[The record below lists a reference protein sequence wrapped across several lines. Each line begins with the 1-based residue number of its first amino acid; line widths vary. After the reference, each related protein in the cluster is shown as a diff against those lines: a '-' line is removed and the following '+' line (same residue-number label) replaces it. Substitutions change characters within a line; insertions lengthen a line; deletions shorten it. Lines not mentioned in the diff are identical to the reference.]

1 MKFGDILLSAVRGV
15 TANKLRSILTMLG
28 VLIGVGAV
36 ILLMAVGNGSAQRVN
51 SLITSLGTNTLTIRP
66 SGTGSTPITLAVSD
80 QLNKAGLGDVKSVV
94 PESTTSLTVSS
105 TNASESGVSII
116 GTSADYFTVSTASV
130 ASGSAFTAADVASAA
145 KVAVIGSTL
154 ATELYPSGSALG
166 QSITVSGT
174 PFTVVGIL
182 ATQSSTGFNDPNSVV
197 VAPVTRVQRSFTGFG
212 ALSSLLAESKTTAGV
227 AAAQGE
233 LGVELN
239 QLLHVSAATAASAAS
254 SSATSGAAGTG
265 GFGRFLRGATGGGT
279 AASSLGAASSSS
291 TLPYTITNASTLL
304 STAEAS
310 ATSFT
315 VLLAAVA
322 AISLLVG
329 GIGVTN
335 VMLVTVTERTREIGI
350 RKALGATRGAILGQ
364 FLAEAAILTL
374 LGGILGVVAAVFAA
388 QFQING
394 TQPVLIGYSIPLA
407 LGVSVAIGVFFGVYP
422 AGRAATMRPIQ
433 ALRSI

>member
-1 MKFGDILLSAVRGV
+1 
-15 TANKLRSILTMLG
+15 
-28 VLIGVGAV
+28 
-36 ILLMAVGNGSAQRVN
+36 
-51 SLITSLGTNTLTIRP
+51 
-66 SGTGSTPITLAVSD
+66 
-80 QLNKAGLGDVKSVV
+80 
-94 PESTTSLTVSS
+94 
-105 TNASESGVSII
+105 
-116 GTSADYFTVSTASV
+116 
-130 ASGSAFTAADVASAA
+130 
-145 KVAVIGSTL
+145 
-154 ATELYPSGSALG
+154 
-166 QSITVSGT
+166 
-174 PFTVVGIL
+174 
-182 ATQSSTGFNDPNSVV
+182 
-197 VAPVTRVQRSFTGFG
+197 VTRVQRSFTGFG

-227 AAAQGE
+227 TAAQGE

-239 QLLHVSAATAASAAS
+239 QLLHVSASTAASAAS
-254 SSATSGAAGTG
+254 GTG
-265 GFGRFLRGATGGGT
+265 TTGTGRTRT
-279 AASSLGAASSSS
+279 AATAGSGTTSTSS
-291 TLPYTITNASTLL
+291 LPYTITNASTLL
-304 STAEAS
+304 STAQAS

-374 LGGILGVVAAVFAA
+374 LGGILGVVAAVFAS

-422 AGRAATMRPIQ
+422 AGRAAAMRPIQ

>member
-51 SLITSLGTNTLTIRP
+51 SLITSLGTNTLTIRS
-66 SGTGSTPITLAVSD
+66 SGNATGASAITLAVSD
-80 QLNKAGLGDVKSVV
+80 KLGSAGLGHVRAVV
-94 PESTTSLTVSS
+94 PEATTSLTVSS
-105 TNASESGVSII
+105 ANASESNVSVI

-130 ASGSAFTAADVASAA
+130 ASGSAFTNADVTNAA

-154 ATELYPSGSALG
+154 SAVLYPTGSALG

-182 ATQSSTGFNDPNSVV
+182 ATQTSTGFNDPNSEVI
-197 VAPVTRVQRSFTGFG
+197 APVTRVQRSFTGFG
-212 ALSSLLAESKTTAGV
+212 ALSSLLAQSKTTAGV
-227 AAAQGE
+227 TAAQGE

-239 QLLHVSAATAASAAS
+239 QLLHVSAATAAHAAA
-254 SSATSGAAGTG
+254 SSATSATSGFGGIFGRAAGGTTS
-265 GFGRFLRGATGGGT
+265 GATSG
-279 AASSLGAASSSS
+279 ASSSS
-291 TLPYTITNASTLL
+291 TTLPYTITNASTLL
-304 STAEAS
+304 STAQAS

-364 FLAEAAILTL
+364 FLTEAAILTL
-374 LGGILGVVAAVFAA
+374 LGGILGVIAAVFAA

-394 TQPVLIGYSIPLA
+394 TQPVLIGYSIPLS

-422 AGRAATMRPIQ
+422 AGRAAAMRPIQ

>member
-1 MKFGDILLSAVRGV
+1 MKFGDILLSALRGV

-66 SGTGSTPITLAVSD
+66 NGGSGSSEITLAVAD
-80 QLNKAGLGDVKSVV
+80 KLAHAGLGHVSEVV

-105 TNASESGVSII
+105 TSASEEDVSII
-116 GTSADYFTVSTASV
+116 GTSADYFKVATATV
-130 ASGSAFTAADVASAA
+130 ASGSAFTTADVTSAA
-145 KVAVIGSTL
+145 KVAVIGSEL
-154 ATELYPSGSALG
+154 ASDLYPTGSALG
-166 QSITVSGT
+166 QSVDVDGT

-182 ATQSSTGFNDPNSVV
+182 ATQSSTGFNDPNLEVI
-197 VAPVTRVQRSFTGFG
+197 APVTRIQRSYTGFG
-212 ALSSLLAESKTTAGV
+212 ALSALLAQAKTSAGV
-227 AAAQGE
+227 TAAQGE

-239 QLLHVSAATAASAAS
+239 QLLGVSSATAAAAAS
-254 SSATSGAAGTG
+254 SDSTTS
-265 GFGRFLRGATGGGT
+265 
-279 AASSLGAASSSS
+279 
-291 TLPYTITNASTLL
+291 LPYSITNASTLL

-350 RKALGATRGAILGQ
+350 RKALGATRGAVLGQ

-374 LGGILGVVAAVFAA
+374 LGGVLGVVVAVFLA

-394 TQPVLIGYSIPLA
+394 TQPVIIGYSIPLA
-407 LGVSVAIGVFFGVYP
+407 LGVSVAIGIFFGVYP
-422 AGRAATMRPIQ
+422 AGRAAAMRPIQ

>member
-51 SLITSLGTNTLTIRP
+51 SLITSLGTNTLTIR
-66 SGTGSTPITLAVSD
+66 SNGNATGSSAITLAVSNE
-80 QLNKAGLGDVKSVV
+80 LNRAGLGHVKSVV

-105 TNASESGVSII
+105 TNASESDVSII

-130 ASGSAFTAADVASAA
+130 ASGSAFTAADVTNAA

-154 ATELYPSGSALG
+154 ATELYPTGSALG
-166 QSITVSGT
+166 QSITVDGT

-182 ATQSSTGFNDPNSVV
+182 ATQSSTGFTDPNSVV

-227 AAAQGE
+227 TAAQGE

-239 QLLHVSAATAASAAS
+239 QLLHVSSATAASAS
-254 SSATSGAAGTG
+254 TATTTTAG
-265 GFGRFLRGATGGGT
+265 GFAGRFARSAAATGGST
-279 AASSLGAASSSS
+279 SSSS
-291 TLPYTITNASTLL
+291 LPYTITNASTLL
-304 STAEAS
+304 STAQAS

-374 LGGILGVVAAVFAA
+374 LGGILGVIAAVFAA
-388 QFQING
+388 QFQIDG

-422 AGRAATMRPIQ
+422 AGRAAAMRPIQ

>member
-1 MKFGDILLSAVRGV
+1 MKFGDILLSAIRGV

-36 ILLMAVGNGSAQRVN
+36 ILLMAVGNGSAQTVN
-51 SLITSLGTNTLTIRP
+51 NLITSLGTNTLTIRANGQS
-66 SGTGSTPITLAVSD
+66 SGSSAITLAVSD
-80 QLNKAGLGDVKSVV
+80 KLDKAGLGDVKSVV

-105 TNASESGVSII
+105 TNASETNVSII
-116 GTSADYFTVSTASV
+116 GSSADYFKVSTATV
-130 ASGSAFTAADVASAA
+130 ASGAAFTAADVTSAA

-154 ATELYPSGSALG
+154 ATELYPTGSALG
-166 QSITVSGT
+166 QSISVDGT

-182 ATQSSTGFNDPNSVV
+182 ATQSSTGFTDPNSVV
-197 VAPVTRVQRSFTGFG
+197 VAPITRVQRSFTGFG

-227 AAAQGE
+227 PAAQGE

-239 QLLHVSAATAASAAS
+239 QLLGVSASTAASAAS
-254 SSATSGAAGTG
+254 GSS
-265 GFGRFLRGATGGGT
+265 T
-279 AASSLGAASSSS
+279 A

-304 STAEAS
+304 STAQAS

-374 LGGILGVVAAVFAA
+374 LGGILGVIVAVFLA

-394 TQPVLIGYSIPLA
+394 TTPVLIGYSIPLA

-422 AGRAATMRPIQ
+422 AARAAAMRPIQ

>member
-1 MKFGDILLSAVRGV
+1 MKFGDVLLSAVRGV

-66 SGTGSTPITLAVSD
+66 SGNATGSSAITLAVS
-80 QLNKAGLGDVKSVV
+80 NKLKAAGLGHVKTVV

-105 TNASESGVSII
+105 TNASESNISII
-116 GTSADYFTVSTASV
+116 GTSADYFTVSTATV
-130 ASGSAFTAADVASAA
+130 ASGSAFTSADVASAA

-154 ATELYPSGSALG
+154 ATELYPTGSALG
-166 QSITVSGT
+166 KSITVSGT

-182 ATQSSTGFNDPNSVV
+182 ASQSSTGFNDPNSVV

-212 ALSSLLAESKTTAGV
+212 SLSSLLAESKSTAGV
-227 AAAQGE
+227 TAAQGE

-239 QLLHVSAATAASAAS
+239 QLLHVSAATAAKAAS
-254 SSATSGAAGTG
+254 SSATSSSGFG
-265 GFGRFLRGATGGGT
+265 GFFSRGAGG
-279 AASSLGAASSSS
+279 ASTTSSSS
-291 TLPYTITNASTLL
+291 SSSLPYTITNASTLL
-304 STAEAS
+304 STAQAS

-422 AGRAATMRPIQ
+422 AGRAAAMRPIQ

>member
-1 MKFGDILLSAVRGV
+1 MKFGDILLSAIRGV

-36 ILLMAVGNGSAQRVN
+36 ILLMAVGNGSAQTVN
-51 SLITSLGTNTLTIRP
+51 NLITSLGTNTLTIRANGES
-66 SGTGSTPITLAVSD
+66 SGSSAITLAVSD
-80 QLNKAGLGDVKSVV
+80 KLDKAGLGDVKSVV

-105 TNASESGVSII
+105 TSASETDVSII
-116 GTSADYFTVSTASV
+116 GSSADYFKVSTAAV
-130 ASGSAFTAADVASAA
+130 ASGAAFTAADVTSAA

-154 ATELYPSGSALG
+154 ATELYPTGSALG
-166 QSITVSGT
+166 QSVSVDGT
-174 PFTVVGIL
+174 PFTIVGIL
-182 ATQSSTGFNDPNSVV
+182 ATQSSTGFTDPNSVV
-197 VAPVTRVQRSFTGFG
+197 VAPITRVQRSFTGFG

-227 AAAQGE
+227 PAAQGE

-239 QLLHVSAATAASAAS
+239 QLLGVSQSTAASAAS
-254 SSATSGAAGTG
+254 GSS
-265 GFGRFLRGATGGGT
+265 T
-279 AASSLGAASSSS
+279 A

-304 STAEAS
+304 STAQAS

-374 LGGILGVVAAVFAA
+374 LGGILGVIVAVFLA

-394 TQPVLIGYSIPLA
+394 TTPVLIGYSIPLA
-407 LGVSVAIGVFFGVYP
+407 LGVSVAIGIFFGVYP
-422 AGRAATMRPIQ
+422 AGRAAAMRPIQ